1 LLHQRKKTTGVIRG
15 VLIDTTGK
23 LHWLGAT
30 VSVIFNKDSTM
41 ASFTLSDKTG
51 MFEIK
56 DLADDSYKLHVSFKG
71 LEPYQKSFSIT
82 PAKQVIDLGKI
93 IMKKIRTH
101 WILLL

>member
-1 LLHQRKKTTGVIRG
+1 MRKFSLLFSVLFFCCFAASAQKTTGVIRG

-23 LHWLGAT
+23 LPLLGAT
-30 VSVIFNKDSTM
+30 VSVIFTKDSTM

-71 LEPYQKSFSIT
+71 LDHIKNHFP
-82 PAKQVIDLGKI
+82 
-93 IMKKIRTH
+93 
-101 WILLL
+101 